1 MLWTDPFTALLAQF
15 TRQAGF
21 LPVGDLAVSDIP
33 QGVEP
38 DGITASMHNG
48 VLTII
53 VPKPEAIKVRTI
65 AIGAK
70 ED

>member
-1 MLWTDPFTALLAQF
+1 
-15 TRQAGF
+15 
-21 LPVGDLAVSDIP
+21 
-33 QGVEP
+33 
-38 DGITASMHNG
+38 MHNG

-70 ED
+70 EDRQLEPATI